1 MNDFKKQINFLLE
14 DACVGIRYLIHR
26 DFLGDSADEPFMQD
40 MQAEILMQ
48 ANVQK
53 HLAAQHPDGWFGRE
67 LHGVDGMDCHI
78 NALLNSGVEP
88 NNIHIQKAVNA
99 LIDPEISAGHKNFF
113 RGGDAL
119 DAEGRGGNRAVI
131 AGILSHTKADETI
144 PILKDE
150 ISLSFE
156 HLRASLHYSS
166 VDDFTVKGK
175 NERWYKPNAKFPGA
189 NHVGLL
195 SATQSWRTEE
205 NMQTA
210 KNAAAHAYELMKDFD
225 EFITFK
231 KPKAFGNGFVGP
243 FNYNWQALKPVDSEQ
258 LYSII
263 NSSYNFQFAFWLGA
277 VSGVPDWIRQSTQ
290 TYELLADML
299 VRDTLFD
306 MIPDRALKAFR
317 QVMGI
322 EPVWRGK
329 AAKCDVTYAVLKA
342 CLSGLQ

>member
-1 MNDFKKQINFLLE
+1 MNTEEIKLRRITNQ
-14 DACVGIRYLIHR
+14 YLITPADKLTVVR
-26 DFLGDSADEPFMQD
+26 DLCGIQSQFM
-40 MQAEILMQ
+40 
-48 ANVQK
+48 
-53 HLAAQHPDGWFGRE
+53 
-67 LHGVDGMDCHI
+67 
-78 NALLNSGVEP
+78 
-88 NNIHIQKAVNA
+88 VNA
-99 LIDPEISAGHKNFF
+99 MHS
-113 RGGDAL
+113 
-119 DAEGRGGNRAVI
+119 
-131 AGILSHTKADETI
+131 
-144 PILKDE
+144 LKIRCSD
-150 ISLSFE
+150 
-156 HLRASLHYSS
+156 YSE
-166 VDDFTVKGK
+166 D
-175 NERWYKPNAKFPGA
+175 
-189 NHVGLL
+189 
-195 SATQSWRTEE
+195 
-205 NMQTA
+205 TA
-210 KNAAAHAYELMKDFD
+210 KNGLVKNWTVRGTVHVFAEEDFD